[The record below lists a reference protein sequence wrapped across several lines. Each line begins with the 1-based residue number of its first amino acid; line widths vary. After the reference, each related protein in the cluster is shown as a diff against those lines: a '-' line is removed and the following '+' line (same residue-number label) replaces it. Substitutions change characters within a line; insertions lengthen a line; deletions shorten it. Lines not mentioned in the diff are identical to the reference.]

1 MEYSEKDIIK
11 KISEG
16 DIQLFEL
23 LFKKYYQMLCDFGM
37 KYLKSIDEAEEV
49 VQDVFYNIWKN
60 REQLRIN
67 TSIKSYLFTSVRNN
81 SLQKI
86 RVHNLDMKYENY
98 YKAQYKNE
106 SISPA
111 DEMDAKELN
120 NIINRAL
127 GTLPEKCRTIFKMSR
142 YDGLKYHEIATKLSI
157 SIKTVES
164 NMGKALKHFKNYLKD
179 YAEAV

>member
-1 MEYSEKDIIK
+1 MHYSEKDIIK
-11 KISEG
+11 KISKG

-37 KYLKSIDEAEEV
+37 KYLKNIDEAEEV

-60 REQLRIN
+60 RQQLRIN
-67 TSIKSYLFTSVRNN
+67 TSIKSYLYAAVKNN
-81 SLQKI
+81 SLQKL
-86 RVHNLDMKYENY
+86 RVHNLDMKYEKY
-98 YKAQYKNE
+98 YKTQPLKD

-111 DEMDAKELN
+111 DVMNAKELN
-120 NIINRAL
+120 VIIHKAL
-127 GTLPEKCRTIFKMSR
+127 NTLPEKARIIFKMSR

-164 NMGKALKHFKNYLKD
+164 NMGKALKHFRSYLKD

>member
-23 LFKKYYQMLCDFGM
+23 LFKEYYQVLCNFGM
-37 KYLKSIDEAEEV
+37 KYLKNMDEAEEV

-60 REQLRIN
+60 RQQLRIN
-67 TSIKSYLFTSVRNN
+67 TSIKSYLYTAVRNN

-98 YKAQYKNE
+98 YKSQFINE

-111 DEMDAKELN
+111 DEMNAKELSTV
-120 NIINRAL
+120 INKAL
-127 GTLPEKCRTIFKMSR
+127 NTLPE
-142 YDGLKYHEIATKLSI
+142 
-157 SIKTVES
+157 
-164 NMGKALKHFKNYLKD
+164 
-179 YAEAV
+179 

>member
-67 TSIKSYLFTSVRNN
+67 TSIKSYLYTSVRNN

-86 RVHNLDMKYENY
+86 RVHNLDMKYEKY
-98 YKAQYKNE
+98 YKSQYINE

-111 DEMDAKELN
+111 DEMNAKSLTP
-120 NIINRAL
+120 L
-127 GTLPEKCRTIFKMSR
+127 
-142 YDGLKYHEIATKLSI
+142 
-157 SIKTVES
+157 
-164 NMGKALKHFKNYLKD
+164 
-179 YAEAV
+179 

>member
-1 MEYSEKDIIK
+1 MKHSEKDVIK
-11 KISEG
+11 KISKG

-37 KYLKSIDEAEEV
+37 NYLKNIDEVEEV

-60 REQLRIN
+60 KQQLRIN
-67 TSIKSYLFTSVRNN
+67 TSIKSYLYTAVKNN

-86 RVHNLDMKYENY
+86 RIHNLDMKYEKY
-98 YKAQYKNE
+98 YKSQSLND

-111 DEMDAKELN
+111 DVMNAKELN
-120 NIINRAL
+120 AIINKAL
-127 GTLPEKCRTIFKMSR
+127 DTLPEKARIIFKMSR

-164 NMGKALKHFKNYLKD
+164 NMGKALKHFRSYLKD
-179 YAEAV
+179 YAETV

>member
-1 MEYSEKDIIK
+1 MHYSEKDIIK
-11 KISEG
+11 KISKG

-37 KYLKSIDEAEEV
+37 KYLKNIDEAEEV

-60 REQLRIN
+60 RQQLRIN
-67 TSIKSYLFTSVRNN
+67 TSIKSYLYAAVKNN
-81 SLQKI
+81 SLQKL
-86 RVHNLDMKYENY
+86 RVHNLDMKYEKY
-98 YKAQYKNE
+98 YKTQPLKD

-111 DEMDAKELN
+111 DVMNAKELN
-120 NIINRAL
+120 AIIHKAL
-127 GTLPEKCRTIFKMSR
+127 NTLPEKARIIFKMSR

-164 NMGKALKHFKNYLKD
+164 NMGKALKHFRSYLKD